1 MANVHDRGA
10 APPLAGV
17 TRPHAAAPRKAPDA
31 GERLEAQRKALSHV
45 LFAIAAALF
54 LGGFF
59 ASALWVLA
67 AFAAF
72 MSFVARRADPNMS
85 HHRLTRWEPIETGAS
100 REFHPGT
107 VEWNIRMMRN
117 HEG

>member
-1 MANVHDRGA
+1 MANVHDWGT

-17 TRPHAAAPRKAPDA
+17 TRPHAAAPRKAPEAD
-31 GERLEAQRKALSHV
+31 ERLEAQRKVLFRV

-67 AFAAF
+67 GFSGFLAVIFRFAKT
-72 MSFVARRADPNMS
+72 D
-85 HHRLTRWEPIETGAS
+85 AS
-100 REFHPGT
+100 IMCLPHKFEEGMFERELIPGSP
-107 VEWNIRMMRN
+107 EWHIKQIRDYG
-117 HEG
+117 E